1 MITKKGHF
9 LRFSLTHAECGY
21 DHVQVYAVY
30 SGVKDHPRG
39 NCKVEYWVR
48 FEDYGFMSLM
58 FTEILSVT
66 KETML
71 DKIKAHLFR
80 RLEEQIREYDYTI
93 RLLEQ
98 SQQEHPLP
106 EDDFEGLEPYLEE
119 ADREDS
125 SESGPLD

>member
-1 MITKKGHF
+1 MNTKKGHF
-9 LRFSLTHAECGY
+9 LRFSLSHAECGY
-21 DHVQVYAVY
+21 DHVLVYAVY

-66 KETML
+66 QENML
-71 DKIKAHLFR
+71 DKIKSHLFR

-106 EDDFEGLEPYLEE
+106 EDEFEGLEPYLQE
-119 ADREDS
+119 ADRKD
-125 SESGPLD
+125 

>member
-1 MITKKGHF
+1 MNTKKGHF

-80 RLEEQIREYDYTI
+80 NLEEQIREYDYTI

-106 EDDFEGLEPYLEE
+106 EDEFAGLEPYLEE
-119 ADREDS
+119 ADKED
-125 SESGPLD
+125 